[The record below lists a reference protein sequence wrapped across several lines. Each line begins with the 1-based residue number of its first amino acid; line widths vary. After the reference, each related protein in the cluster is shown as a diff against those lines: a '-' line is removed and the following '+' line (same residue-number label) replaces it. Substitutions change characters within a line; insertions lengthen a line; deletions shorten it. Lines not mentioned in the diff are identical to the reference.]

1 MYDERKNEN
10 EAMLKALR
18 VENKENK
25 LQLNDQTKE
34 INLLVKWYSA

>member
-18 VENKENK
+18 VENIEKK
-25 LQLNDQTKE
+25 LQSSDQTKE